1 MFNML
6 QKNNK
11 LLFLLC
17 LFTVLP
23 VRLWA
28 NTQLDFAQSEQRYL
42 YDISYK
48 SIPVGKII
56 RELRSEGRRV
66 TVNTTAEL
74 SFLFYHFG
82 GNQLTELSWDDG
94 SQQFLTEKFTRN
106 NVGFTTVSMQ
116 AEFFK
121 QGHQTRILRDGVVNE
136 FANDRDKIVDF
147 NAIGLQ
153 ISQGLQ
159 SGKTHFE
166 FYMQTSDSVAHY
178 FFAVTGKEVISTKFG
193 PFSTYRLEQTGRN
206 DRKLIA
212 WFAPEMNYQMVKF
225 HYQRNLL
232 DLLGEISERSMNS
245 L

>member
-1 MFNML
+1 MFNCL
-6 QKNNK
+6 QKKNNLFFLMCLCS
-11 LLFLLC
+11 LLSA
-17 LFTVLP
+17 
-23 VRLWA
+23 RLWA
-28 NTQLDFAQSEQRYL
+28 KPPLDFAQSEQRYL

-82 GNQLTELSWDDG
+82 GNQLTELYWDDG
-94 SQQFLTEKFTRN
+94 SQQFLTEKFTRH
-106 NVGFTTVSMQ
+106 NVGFTTVSMH

-121 QGHQTRILRDGVVNE
+121 AGHQTRIMRDEMVNE
-136 FANDRDKIVDF
+136 FTNETEKIVDF

-178 FFAVTGKEVISTKFG
+178 FFEVTGKEVISTKFG
-193 PFSTYRLEQTGRN
+193 QFSTYRLEQTRKR